1 MCISKNRMHEIL
13 ESYCRKEMV
22 NGKRN
27 LTPYQW
33 ENLIEDYID
42 EKDEDD
48 TLEETEREE
57 IYQIFAMKL
66 VSHSLNEY
74 LSHSQRIFVHFCV
87 FQFEYLSFKW
97 YSILDI
103 MAKQGEVYA
112 IWKKH
117 LKRL

>member
-42 EKDEDD
+42 GKDEDD

-74 LSHSQRIFVHFCV
+74 LSHS
-87 FQFEYLSFKW
+87 
-97 YSILDI
+97 
-103 MAKQGEVYA
+103 
-112 IWKKH
+112 
-117 LKRL
+117 